1 MNAAAKGKIFD
12 VVLTEA
18 LEESLERDFLMIDS
32 IDADGE
38 RELPQSFEKKL
49 KKVISSAGRKER
61 AKGIR
66 RAAVKAAVSA
76 AAAFG
81 AVFGVLLIHPDVSA
95 SVWDAV
101 RSVFE
106 THDKLE
112 YDGLAENVSVD
123 NFDDTVRLGYVPEG
137 YRLSEGYYS
146 PISVML
152 IYIKENSEDEK
163 LYFDYCIADGLS
175 MNIDNEHHIYHAF
188 TRDGIKYHYY
198 ESTASDFSD
207 MLIWNADGYV
217 FSINAHL
224 SKYELMKIAEN
235 LKM

>member
-18 LEESLERDFLMIDS
+18 LEESSERDFLMIDS
-32 IDADGE
+32 ADADE
-38 RELPQSFEKKL
+38 ARELPQGYEKKI
-49 KKVISSAGRKER
+49 KKILSSVGRKER
-61 AKGIR
+61 AKR
-66 RAAVKAAVSA
+66 FRHTAVRTAVSA

-81 AVFGVLLIHPDVSA
+81 LIFGGLLIHPDVSA

-112 YDGLAENVSVD
+112 YDGLAEDVTFD
-123 NFDDTVRLGYVPEG
+123 NFDDTIRPGYVPEG

-175 MNIDNEHHIYHAF
+175 MNIDNEHHIYHTF

-198 ESTASDFSD
+198 ESTASDFFD
-207 MLIWNADGYV
+207 MLVWNADGYV
-217 FSINAHL
+217 FSINANL
-224 SKYELMKIAEN
+224 SKDELMKIAEN